1 MKLLHF
7 TLRKIL
13 YLIVPISLLF
23 ISCWDTTQTIEES
36 EKNPKINL
44 RAGVLEIPTASEY
57 DFGSIQ
63 VGNSTSV
70 TFTIENLGN
79 TYLKI
84 TEAISISGDTSFSV
98 VNQPNTSL
106 PPYSYT
112 DFQIQ
117 FMPTS
122 EGEKI
127 ATITIKNNDPAKTTY
142 SITIKG
148 IGVIPVAPEIHIQY
162 SGTDIIN
169 GSSVTLGSCNVDS
182 SNDFTLTIQ
191 NVGTDN
197 LAVNPVTISGIDS
210 SLFSIFTQPSGSIAP
225 SASTTFTIQFSPTSV
240 GSKTAII
247 SITNNDADENPYII
261 TINATATPFP
271 QPDIFIIQGST
282 PLYNGVGEFNFG
294 QINQGQT
301 SATVTFTIKNTG
313 KADLNL
319 NGISITGTDATM
331 FAITSSPSTPVTAN
345 GTTTFDMTFT
355 PSSEGEKTATISID
369 NNVPGKNP
377 YTFTVKG
384 TGVAIPEI
392 NIKQGGTDI
401 DNNTSFDIGST
412 TVNNPKDIIF
422 TIENLGVGTL
432 ILPSNPIISL
442 TGSPFFSL
450 TAIPS
455 NTINPSSSS
464 IFTFRYLPTEVGT
477 HSTIVTIAN
486 NDLDENPYTFT
497 VTALA
502 TSIATPKIQ
511 ITKSSQVLLHNNTI
525 DFGGMSVDGLPIDVT
540 FTIKNI
546 GDSNLTLSNVT
557 LANNTAFTIVSSPT
571 TPVTPG
577 STTNVTLRFTASNA
591 TAFTDT
597 LTIVSN
603 DSNNSPFVINLT
615 GKGLNPEIN
624 CKINTINLNSGDTYD
639 FGSVATGHSK
649 DIIITIENL
658 SASDPLYLTGIPI
671 IQKVSGDADINVIS
685 QPTKTSIAPSGS
697 TTFVIRFSPG
707 STGTKTAQFSIQNN
721 DANENLYIIN
731 IQGNGTSAVIQVDE
745 VANGGTINYGNVKC
759 NSGGSLQTFTIRN
772 NGSTNLLL
780 NTSTPVIISGAN
792 KDLFILETSPSTTI
806 NPSSTSTFSIRFNP
820 QTLADVGDKN
830 AVITIQSNDASCPIY
845 SFTVTGKGT
854 TPHIK
859 IDQGA
864 TNIANGSTFNFPNV
878 NYGSAGVELIFTITN
893 TGDAELLLTGTPKVL
908 LSDPTHFQVTQ
919 QPSSPVAPSNT
930 TTFKIIFNPTALGT
944 HTSTVSIQNDTLN
957 SNPFTFTIQGICDDT
972 EAPTI
977 TITAPA
983 ANSYTNGTQDL
994 VFTVSD
1000 NVGVTSTQAKI
1011 GTGTFTDIT
1020 SPAAISSING
1030 WASASEGIITIDIQ
1044 AKDAANNTGTASLTL
1059 IKDITPPNITITGPA
1074 PDSYT
1079 NGSQLFTFTTSD
1091 TGVITSVQAKIG
1103 TGTYTDITSPAA
1115 ISSINGWASASEGI
1129 ITIDIQAKDAANNT
1143 GAASLTLIKD
1153 ITPPTGNITSPADGT
1168 TVSGSI
1174 IITANASD
1182 FSGINYVEFYI
1193 NNVLVSTVFSLP
1205 WQYDWDTTSYSNGS
1219 YPLKIR
1225 VVDKAGNEVTD
1236 DDTTVTVNN

>member
-1 MKLLHF
+1 LL
-7 TLRKIL
+7 
-13 YLIVPISLLF
+13 
-23 ISCWDTTQTIEES
+23 ISCWDTTQTIDES
-36 EKNPKINL
+36 NKNPKINL
-44 RAGVLEIPTASEY
+44 RAGVLEIPTSGEY
-57 DFGSIQ
+57 DFGNIQ
-63 VGNSTSV
+63 IGTFTSA

-84 TEAISISGDTSFSV
+84 TDAISISGDTSFSI

-112 DFQIQ
+112 DFQIK

-122 EGEKI
+122 EGEKT
-127 ATITIKNNDPAKTTY
+127 ATITITNNDPTKSTY

-148 IGVIPVAPEIHIQY
+148 TGIIPIAPEIHIQY

-169 GSSVTLGSCNVDS
+169 DSSVTLGSCNVGS

-191 NVGTDN
+191 NVGTSN
-197 LAVNPVTISGIDS
+197 LTVNPVTISGIDS
-210 SLFSIFTQPSGSIAP
+210 SLFSIFTQPLSSIAP
-225 SASTTFTIQFSPTSV
+225 SNSTTFTIRFSPTSV

-247 SITNNDADENPYII
+247 SISNNDTDENPYVI
-261 TINATATPFP
+261 TIYATATPVP
-271 QPDIFIIQGST
+271 QPDIFIMQGST
-282 PLYNGVGEFNFG
+282 PLYNVVGEFHFG
-294 QINQGQT
+294 QVNQGQT

-313 KADLNL
+313 TADLNL
-319 NGISITGTDATM
+319 NGSPIVSITGTDASM
-331 FAITSSPSTPVTAN
+331 FAITSLPLTPISANNTSTFN
-345 GTTTFDMTFT
+345 MTFT

-369 NNVPGKNP
+369 NNVLGKNP

-392 NIKQGGTDI
+392 NIQQGGTDI

-422 TIENLGVGTL
+422 TIENLGVGNL

-464 IFTFRYLPTEVGT
+464 FFTFRYLPTEVGT

-525 DFGGMSVDGLPIDVT
+525 DFGGMSVGGLPIDVT
-540 FTIKNI
+540 FTITNI
-546 GDSNLTLSNVT
+546 GDSDLTISGVSLSN
-557 LANNTAFTIVSSPT
+557 NTDFTIVSSPT

-577 STTNVTLRFTASNA
+577 STTNVTVRFNAPNAS
-591 TAFTDT
+591 TFTDT

-624 CKINTINLNSGDTYD
+624 CKINTINLNSGDEYD
-639 FGSVATGHSK
+639 FGSVATGQSK

-658 SASDPLYLTGIPI
+658 STSDPLYLTGSPI
-671 IQKVSGDADINVIS
+671 VQKVSGDADITVVS
-685 QPTKTSIAPSGS
+685 QPAKTSIAPSGS
-697 TTFVIRFSPG
+697 TTFVIRFSPT
-707 STGTKTAQFSIQNN
+707 STGAKAAQFSIQNN
-721 DANENLYIIN
+721 DVDENPYIIK
-731 IQGNGTSAVIQVDE
+731 IKGNGTNSVIQVDG
-745 VANGGTINYGNVKC
+745 VANGGTFNYGNVKC

-772 NGSTNLLL
+772 NGSTDLLL

-792 KDLFILETSPSTTI
+792 KDLFTLVTSPSTTI
-806 NPSSTSTFSIRFNP
+806 NSSSTSTFSIRFNP

-830 AVITIQSNDASCPIY
+830 AVVTIQSNDASCPIY

-859 IDQGA
+859 IDQEA
-864 TNIANGSTFNFPNV
+864 TNIANGSTFNNFPNV
-878 NYGSAGVELIFTITN
+878 NYGSAGAELVFTITN
-893 TGDAELLLTGTPKVL
+893 TGDAELLLTGTPKVS
-908 LSDPTHFQVTQ
+908 LSDSTHFQVTQ

-930 TTFKIIFNPTALGT
+930 TTFKIIFKPTALGT
-944 HTSTVSIQNDTLN
+944 HTATVTIQNDTLD
-957 SNPFTFTIQGICDDT
+957 SSPFTFTIQGVCNDT
-972 EAPTI
+972 EAPNI
-977 TITAPA
+977 TITGPSP
-983 ANSYTNGTQDL
+983 NSYTNGTQEL
-994 VFTVSD
+994 TFTVSD
-1000 NVGVTSTQAKI
+1000 NVGVASTQAKI
-1011 GTGTFTDIT
+1011 GTGNYTDIT
-1020 SPAAISSING
+1020 SPATISSING
-1030 WASASEGIITIDIQ
+1030 WDSASEGDITIYMQ
-1044 AKDAANNTGTASLTL
+1044 AKDAANNTGTASLSL
-1059 IKDITPPNITITGPA
+1059 IKDITPP
-1074 PDSYT
+1074 S
-1079 NGSQLFTFTTSD
+1079 
-1091 TGVITSVQAKIG
+1091 
-1103 TGTYTDITSPAA
+1103 
-1115 ISSINGWASASEGI
+1115 
-1129 ITIDIQAKDAANNT
+1129 
-1143 GAASLTLIKD
+1143 
-1153 ITPPTGNITSPADGT
+1153 GNITSPLNGS
-1168 TVSGSI
+1168 TVSATI
-1174 IITANASD
+1174 LITADVND
-1182 FSGINYVEFYI
+1182 VSGINYVEFYI
-1193 NNVLVSTVFSLP
+1193 NNVLVSTDSSFP

-1225 VVDKAGNEVTD
+1225 VVDNAGNEATD
-1236 DDTTVTVNN
+1236 DDTAVTVNN